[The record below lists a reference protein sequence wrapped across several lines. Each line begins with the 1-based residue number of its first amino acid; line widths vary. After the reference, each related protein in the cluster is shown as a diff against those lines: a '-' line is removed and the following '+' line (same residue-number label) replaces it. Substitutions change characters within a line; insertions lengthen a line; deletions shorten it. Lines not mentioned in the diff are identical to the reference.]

1 MTNWLMSDWLT
12 YFRQSDW
19 MCFRLRAWVILSRR
33 CNHSDDLRFWHLLKM
48 ALNNLSLSD
57 ALVKIEWWAHRWR
70 RVGCCCWWWWRW
82 WWGGETE
89 KMLLGPSGGISCR
102 DKLMPGSRDLCRT
115 ALITGVSLSV
125 SSYACMFP
133 SPLLSV
139 SLPLSCSFL
148 TASPL
153 LLFDSS
159 LLCTITV
166 SACLSFSLSVSFYLA
181 V

>member
-1 MTNWLMSDWLT
+1 
-12 YFRQSDW
+12 
-19 MCFRLRAWVILSRR
+19 
-33 CNHSDDLRFWHLLKM
+33 
-48 ALNNLSLSD
+48 
-57 ALVKIEWWAHRWR
+57 
-70 RVGCCCWWWWRW
+70 
-82 WWGGETE
+82 
-89 KMLLGPSGGISCR
+89 MLLGPSGGISCR

-125 SSYACMFP
+125 SPYACMFP

-166 SACLSFSLSVSFYLA
+166 SVCLSFSLSLCLSISLSNWVCLSLSLSTSIYFCMGVLCFSVLVALYLFSVYLCFSVCCLSA
-181 V
+181 SQSICTCVRPSIPLPALKHAECAENYRVTNRKQLRIRTQVCS